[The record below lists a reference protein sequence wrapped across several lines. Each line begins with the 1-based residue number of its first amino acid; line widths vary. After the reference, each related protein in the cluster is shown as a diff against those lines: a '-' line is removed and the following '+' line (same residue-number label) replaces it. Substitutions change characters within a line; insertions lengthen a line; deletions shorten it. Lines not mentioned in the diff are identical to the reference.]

1 MIGKLSAAFVQAVR
15 APDVAKQMADQGA
28 DAVTSTPAEFAA
40 FIAAQT
46 ERVGKIPCAPSA

>member
-1 MIGKLSAAFVQAVR
+1 
-15 APDVAKQMADQGA
+15 MADQGA

-46 ERVGKIPCAPSA
+46 ERVGKIVRTVGIKAE